1 MRRHGDPIWEEEVV
15 EVFLDPAG
23 EGRRYAEVEISP
35 FNIVTDLRV
44 VEPWPNL
51 TGDRTWNWRGLE
63 STVVPG
69 SCEGMSSES
78 WTALAWLPWTGLGTL
93 SEAAAAIVPP
103 RPGDRWRFNV
113 FRIKRP
119 HGPAEPEREAIYA
132 AWSVPSGP
140 SFHDPAAFREFVFA
154 VD

>member
-1 MRRHGDPIWEEEVV
+1 
-15 EVFLDPAG
+15 
-23 EGRRYAEVEISP
+23 
-35 FNIVTDLRV
+35 
-44 VEPWPNL
+44 
-51 TGDRTWNWRGLE
+51 
-63 STVVPG
+63 
-69 SCEGMSSES
+69 
-78 WTALAWLPWTGLGTL
+78 
-93 SEAAAAIVPP
+93 
-103 RPGDRWRFNV
+103 V